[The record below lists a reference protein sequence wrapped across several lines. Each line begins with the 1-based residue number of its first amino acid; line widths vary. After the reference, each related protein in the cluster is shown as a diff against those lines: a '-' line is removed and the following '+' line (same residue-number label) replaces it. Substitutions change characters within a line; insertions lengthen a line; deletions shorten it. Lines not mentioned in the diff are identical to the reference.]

1 MVNPRVPSGILGP
14 CAACRG
20 LAARLSK
27 CSGAPAACAEEC
39 GVCGGLPRPLP
50 HGFLAPTCWSWSSS
64 CCQDERANRA
74 HQFIGRHGQSSEDI
88 ACARAWRLISAYA
101 VVREVRRRR
110 GVGGDLRLRRALLVG
125 GGAGEVI
132 QARPLQPC
140 YRLGLW

>member
-27 CSGAPAACAEEC
+27 CPGAPAACAEEC

-64 CCQDERANRA
+64 CCQDECANRA
-74 HQFIGRHGQSSEDI
+74 HQLAADMVRGHSMCQSVAFNFRLRCGQG
-88 ACARAWRLISAYA
+88 SAPPSGSRRRPA
-101 VVREVRRRR
+101 TAASAPRRRRRRR
-110 GVGGDLRLRRALLVG
+110 GDPSPAASAVLPSWAV
-125 GGAGEVI
+125 VN
-132 QARPLQPC
+132 
-140 YRLGLW
+140 